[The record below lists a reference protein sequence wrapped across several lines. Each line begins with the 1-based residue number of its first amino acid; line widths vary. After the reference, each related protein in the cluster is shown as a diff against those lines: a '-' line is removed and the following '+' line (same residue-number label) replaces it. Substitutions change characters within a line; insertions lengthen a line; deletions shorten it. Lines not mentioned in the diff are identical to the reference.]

1 MTLQRYLILIIA
13 GTVLSYAML
22 ATVLF
27 LFNPFT
33 SGALGI
39 VAFYVSAGLAATGTL
54 AVIGLVSRVLFTRN
68 TVMFKMVLD
77 SFRQAILFSVLL
89 LASLTLFKYQLLTWM
104 NALLLVLMLTLLES
118 YFITRRQKSV

>member
-33 SGALGI
+33 SGVLGI
-39 VAFYVSAGLAATGTL
+39 FAFYVSAGLATTGTL

-77 SFRQAILFSVLL
+77 SFRQAILFSILL
-89 LASLTLFKYQLLTWM
+89 LASLTLFKYQLFTWV

-118 YFITRRQKSV
+118 YFITRRQKTV